1 MNSSCSTNL
10 SIMFKSPLFNQ
21 WWSLSTPYRNTHNP
35 WSLYLLWQR
44 AKVHNVSYGVS
55 SQWKF
60 NPCQLPW
67 DQSLVFHFLTDVEPQ
82 VCDKLTFHSLTHL
95 HKLTDVTFGKR
106 FKTDYVF
113 NVFTFFLF
121 AFVHFAHL
129 SIDIIAH
136 LSACSGSLKSWNIA
150 YKTLLESTLHKKL
163 LMEDNSK
170 KFKSGR
176 GRFRFVSMINKF
188 CFYCYYR
195 LMFGI
200 FFPLNL
206 VLRGEG
212 SSAAVPFTT
221 LLALLA
227 MW

>member
-1 MNSSCSTNL
+1 MYGTTVLWQTNL
-10 SIMFKSPLFNQ
+10 
-21 WWSLSTPYRNTHNP
+21 
-35 WSLYLLWQR
+35 
-44 AKVHNVSYGVS
+44 
-55 SQWKF
+55 
-60 NPCQLPW
+60 
-67 DQSLVFHFLTDVEPQ
+67 
-82 VCDKLTFHSLTHL
+82 SLTHL

-113 NVFTFFLF
+113 NVFTSFF
-121 AFVHFAHL
+121 AFLHFVHL

-136 LSACSGSLKSWNIA
+136 LSACSGSLKSWNSA

-176 GRFRFVSMINKF
+176 GGRGRFRFVSMINKL
-188 CFYCYYR
+188 CFYCYHR
-195 LMFGI
+195 LIFGI
-200 FFPLNL
+200 FFLLNL
-206 VLRGEG
+206 VLWSEG

>member
-1 MNSSCSTNL
+1 
-10 SIMFKSPLFNQ
+10 MFL
-21 WWSLSTPYRNTHNP
+21 
-35 WSLYLLWQR
+35 
-44 AKVHNVSYGVS
+44 
-55 SQWKF
+55 
-60 NPCQLPW
+60 
-67 DQSLVFHFLTDVEPQ
+67 HF
-82 VCDKLTFHSLTHL
+82 
-95 HKLTDVTFGKR
+95 
-106 FKTDYVF
+106 
-113 NVFTFFLF
+113 FFF
-121 AFVHFAHL
+121 AFLHFAHL

-136 LSACSGSLKSWNIA
+136 LSACSGSLKSRNV
-150 YKTLLESTLHKKL
+150 KV
-163 LMEDNSK
+163 
-170 KFKSGR
+170 KSGR
-176 GRFRFVSMINKF
+176 GRFRFVSMIDKF